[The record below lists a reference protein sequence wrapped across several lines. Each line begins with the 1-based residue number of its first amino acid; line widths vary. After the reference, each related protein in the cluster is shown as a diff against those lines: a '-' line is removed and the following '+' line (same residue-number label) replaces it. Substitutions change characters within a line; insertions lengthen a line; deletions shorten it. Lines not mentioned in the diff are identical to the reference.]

1 MRDKEGVIPAQLRT
15 SFTQKGFNP
24 GSIWKWG
31 QREDSRKTSL
41 KMSHKTFPTQTHM
54 KIINEGILKVDI
66 TVGGCLLRTSD
77 YAKLILLVSTYK
89 FIPQYV

>member
-1 MRDKEGVIPAQLRT
+1 MGRDKEGVIPAQLRT

-66 TVGGCLLRTSD
+66 TVGGLS
-77 YAKLILLVSTYK
+77 AKDIRLCKTDFVS
-89 FIPQYV
+89 FNIQINS